1 MAPITEDVIRQLAGF
16 KAKGVPVTS
25 CYLDVDGRRYVRP
38 QDYELQLEVMIR
50 QERDRGSDAKS
61 VDAMLERL
69 TVLRNQL
76 LPPLPAPRRPRSDHP
91 SVSRQRQGGPPDSCP

>member
-1 MAPITEDVIRQLAGF
+1 VGFPNPLDV
-16 KAKGVPVTS
+16 
-25 CYLDVDGRRYVRP
+25 YLDVYMDF
-38 QDYELQLEVMIR
+38 
-50 QERDRGSDAKS
+50 DAAT